1 VSAALQ
7 RIVDLRRACELAQ
20 ETLLASV
27 TAWTHHVATS
37 SADAIA
43 QHVCACHAAWYE
55 AQEALLHAQGM
66 HAAAEY
72 LAAERLAAAI
82 ARSI

>member
-27 TAWTHHVATS
+27 TAWTHHIATS

-43 QHVCACHAAWYE
+43 QHVYACHAAWYE